1 MSNNVTVTPQV
12 NNVTVQQAAPNNV
25 SVATPGYVVFA
36 GNGVGSWLSGAP
48 VETIDGVRTTF
59 STPNPYVTGGLII
72 FLNGL
77 RESHFT
83 EASSTTFT
91 MSEPPLVGDD
101 LTILYRI
108 T

>member
-12 NNVTVQQAAPNNV
+12 NNVTVTPSPSNNV
-25 SVATPGYVVFA
+25 TVATPGYVTSTGTGA
-36 GNGVGSWLSGAP
+36 WATGAP
-48 VETIDGVRTTF
+48 REAIDGIRTTF
-59 STPNPYVTGGLII
+59 STPAAYVTGGLII

-83 EASSTTFT
+83 EATSTTFT